1 MQIAAGLEG
10 DRRQIVLAFAQIEAL
25 NISQITKNIFFVDFI
40 CLVNTSE
47 NGIDITS
54 RDEDRI
60 DLWYDHVYLCLSR
73 VDAFQI
79 RQLILNLLL
88 FLMRNHHEYITS
100 HMWLLGMSI

>member
-60 DLWYDHVYLCLSR
+60 DLCYDHVYLCLAK

-79 RQLILNLLL
+79 HQLLLNLFVLITRYNTDYI
-88 FLMRNHHEYITS
+88 MRN
-100 HMWLLGMSI
+100 